1 MYNVLVIG
9 AGAMGILYAAQLSS
23 SEKINVYFGASG
35 ERYKRL
41 KDHIFIFNEKKYD
54 FKVIDIENYS
64 DKPFDLVIVAVKFFQ
79 LDESIRN
86 LHKLIGE
93 NTVFVSLLN
102 GLDSEDII
110 ANIYGEERVVYS
122 MTVGMDSVRNAD
134 GSVTCKNFGK
144 LVFGAKNVNQ
154 RKNVE
159 LVKNIFETANVAY
172 EIPENIMKSIWWKF
186 MVNVGINQASA
197 VLGLNY
203 GGFQKSEAARAPMLG
218 LMKEV
223 ILISQYENINLNEDE
238 DLNVKWFKVLHSLSP
253 TAKTSMLQDIEA
265 KRKTEVEIFAGKVIQ
280 LANKYG
286 VDTPYNKIFFEVIKG
301 IESNYL

>member
-9 AGAMGILYAAQLSS
+9 AGAMGLLYAAQLSN
-23 SEKINVYFGASG
+23 SEKINVYFGAKG

-41 KDHIFIFNEKKYD
+41 KEQTFLFNDKKYD
-54 FKVIDIENYS
+54 FNVIDVENYS
-64 DKPFDLVIVAVKFFQ
+64 DKQFDLIIIAVKFFQ
-79 LDESIRN
+79 LEESVNN
-86 LHKLIGE
+86 LDNLIGE

-102 GLDSEDII
+102 GLDSEDVI
-110 ANIYGEERVVYS
+110 ASMYGEERVVYS

-134 GSVTCKNFGK
+134 GSVTCENFGK
-144 LVFGAKNVNQ
+144 LVFGAKKANQ
-154 RKNVE
+154 IKNVE
-159 LVKNIFETANVAY
+159 LVKSIFDTAKVAY

-223 ILISQYENINLNEDE
+223 ILLSQYENINLNEHD
-238 DLNVKWFKVLHSLSP
+238 DLNIKWFKVLNSLSP

-265 KRKTEVEIFAGKVIQ
+265 KRKTEVEIFAGKVIK
-280 LANKYG
+280 LANKHG
-286 VDTPYNKIFFEVIKG
+286 IDTPYNKIFFEIIKG
-301 IESNYL
+301 IESSYL